1 MKLYELTGMYKKF
14 NDYANDILEDDMSE
28 DEIQALID
36 NLESIDDLIENKC
49 ENTAKLMKNIEADIK
64 ALKDEEDRLA
74 KRRKVLQNK
83 HDGIKSYM
91 QSMLESSGINSVNA
105 GLFKVRLQ
113 ANPPSL
119 NVINPKL
126 IPDTYKITQDPKIDT
141 KSLLDAVKKGEVI
154 EGVELV
160 KDKKHLRIS

>member
-1 MKLYELTGMYKKF
+1 M
-14 NDYANDILEDDMSE
+14 LEDDMTE
-28 DEIQALID
+28 EEIQALID
-36 NLESIDDLIENKC
+36 SLESIDDLIENKC
-49 ENTAKLMKNIEADIK
+49 ENTAKLMKNIESDIK

-83 HDGIKSYM
+83 HDSIKSYM
-91 QSMLESSGINSVNA
+91 QSMLESSGKNSVNA

-119 NVINPKL
+119 NVIDPT
-126 IPDTYKITQDPKIDT
+126 IVPDTYKIAQDPKIDT

-154 EGVELV
+154 KGVELV